1 MKEAASTLTKD
12 APELSS
18 EELALARLLVS
29 ALSLEIAAE
38 DIKPDQALFRDG
50 LGLDSID
57 ALEIAMTV
65 SKTYNVTL
73 KSDDERNHK
82 IFASIRSLS
91 AYIEQHRIR

>member
-1 MKEAASTLTKD
+1 MNEAAPTLVKD
-12 APELSS
+12 TAELAP

-29 ALSLEIAAE
+29 ALSLEMAAE

-65 SKTYNVTL
+65 SKAYNVTL
-73 KSDDERNHK
+73 RSDDERNHQ